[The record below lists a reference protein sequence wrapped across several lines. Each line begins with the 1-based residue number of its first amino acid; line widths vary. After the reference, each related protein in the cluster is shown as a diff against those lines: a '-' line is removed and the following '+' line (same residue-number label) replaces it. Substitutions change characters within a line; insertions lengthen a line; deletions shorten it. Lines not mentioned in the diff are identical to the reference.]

1 MGANV
6 MSTGAPPAN
15 RVVGNHTQTKELRYQ
30 VRDARG
36 NRADGPRLA
45 WSMPS
50 LAAHIPS
57 VPGSG
62 IRRIY
67 EIAAELDGVISL
79 GVGEPDVPIAPH
91 IAAAAKAAWDRDDT
105 NYNPNGGILPLRRAI
120 VDKLAVENGI
130 AAEVEQVWV
139 TIGGTQAVHLAMQL
153 TLGASDE
160 VLVPD
165 PGYTIFPMNARM
177 LDAHPVPYALTPER
191 GFLPSIDE
199 LETLVTPRTRMLI
212 VNSPSNPL
220 GAVFPRGV
228 LEQLLDFARR
238 HDLWILSDEVYERFT
253 WGEPHV
259 SLAALDAETAAST
272 GGGIERVFSV
282 FSFSKSYAMTG
293 IRVGYLVTPPG
304 LAATMRNMQEAS
316 ISCVAMP
323 DQFAALAA
331 IQGDQSHVADA
342 AAHYRANYASAS
354 AALTERG
361 IRYLEPTGAF
371 YLWVDVA
378 HASDGDVAAWAE
390 HFLLHE
396 RVAVAPGSA
405 FGRSGEGWIRLC
417 LAATEADLLAGIAKL
432 PALG

>member
-1 MGANV
+1 
-6 MSTGAPPAN
+6 
-15 RVVGNHTQTKELRYQ
+15 
-30 VRDARG
+30 
-36 NRADGPRLA
+36 
-45 WSMPS
+45 MPS

-67 EIAAELDGVISL
+67 EIAAELDDVISL
-79 GVGEPDVPIAPH
+79 GVGEPDVAIAPH

-120 VDKLAVENGI
+120 VDKLATENGI
-130 AAEVEQVWV
+130 PADVEQVWV
-139 TIGGTQAVHLAMQL
+139 TIGGTQALHLAMQL
-153 TLGASDE
+153 TLSAGDE

-165 PGYTIFPMNARM
+165 PGYTTFTMNARI
-177 LDAHPVPYALTPER
+177 LDARPVPYSLTPER
-191 GFLPSIDE
+191 GFRPSIDE

-220 GAVFPRGV
+220 GAVFPRDV
-228 LEQLLDFARR
+228 LEQLLAFARR

-253 WGEPHV
+253 WGDPHV
-259 SLAALDAETAAST
+259 SLAALEAEDS
-272 GGGIERVFSV
+272 GGVERVFTV
-282 FSFSKSYAMTG
+282 FSFSKTYAMTG

-304 LAATMRNMQEAS
+304 LAATMRTVQEAS
-316 ISCVAMP
+316 ISCAAMP
-323 DQFAALAA
+323 DQLAALAA
-331 IQGDQSHVADA
+331 IQGEQEHVAAA

-354 AALTERG
+354 AALTARG
-361 IRYLEPTGAF
+361 IPYLEPTGAF
-371 YLWVDVA
+371 YLWVDVSQA
-378 HASDGDVAAWAE
+378 TDGDVAAWAE

-417 LAATEADLLAGIAKL
+417 LAATESDLLAGIAKL
-432 PALG
+432 PARSA

>member
-1 MGANV
+1 
-6 MSTGAPPAN
+6 
-15 RVVGNHTQTKELRYQ
+15 
-30 VRDARG
+30 
-36 NRADGPRLA
+36 
-45 WSMPS
+45 MPS

-79 GVGEPDVPIAPH
+79 GVGEPDVPVAPH

-105 NYNPNGGILPLRRAI
+105 NYNPNGGLLALRQAI
-120 VDKLAVENGI
+120 VGKLAAENRI
-130 AAEVEQVWV
+130 PAEVEQVWV
-139 TIGGTQAVHLAMQL
+139 TIGGTQALHLAMQL
-153 TLGASDE
+153 TLSAGDE

-165 PGYTIFPMNARM
+165 PGYTTFTMNARI
-177 LDAHPVPYALTPER
+177 LDAHPVPYSLTPER
-191 GFLPSIDE
+191 GFLPDLDE
-199 LETLVTPRTRMLI
+199 LETLVTPRTRLLI

-220 GAVFPRGV
+220 GAVFPREV
-228 LEQLLDFARR
+228 LEQLLAFARR

-253 WGEPHV
+253 WGDGHA
-259 SLAALDAETAAST
+259 SLAALDAESADA
-272 GGGIERVFSV
+272 GGGIERVFTV
-282 FSFSKSYAMTG
+282 FSFSKTYAMTG

-304 LAATMRNMQEAS
+304 LAATMRTMQEAS

-323 DQFAALAA
+323 DQYAALAA
-331 IQGDQSHVADA
+331 LQGEQQHVADA
-342 AAHYRANYASAS
+342 ATHYRANYLSAS
-354 AALTERG
+354 AALDARG

-371 YLWVDVA
+371 YLWVDVS
-378 HASDGDVAAWAE
+378 HVSGGDVAGWAE
-390 HFLLHE
+390 RLLLHD

-432 PALG
+432 PPRLD

>member
-1 MGANV
+1 
-6 MSTGAPPAN
+6 
-15 RVVGNHTQTKELRYQ
+15 
-30 VRDARG
+30 
-36 NRADGPRLA
+36 
-45 WSMPS
+45 MPS

-67 EIAAELDGVISL
+67 EIAAELEGVILL

-105 NYNPNGGILPLRRAI
+105 NYNPNGGMLPLRRAI
-120 VDKLAVENGI
+120 VDKLAAENGI

-139 TIGGTQAVHLAMQL
+139 TIGGTQALHLAMQL
-153 TLGASDE
+153 TLSAGDE

-165 PGYTIFPMNARM
+165 PGYTTFTMNARI
-177 LDAHPVPYALTPER
+177 LDADPIAYSLTPER
-191 GFLPSIDE
+191 GFLPSITE
-199 LETLVTPRTRMLI
+199 LEALVSPRTRMII

-220 GAVFPRGV
+220 GAVFPREV
-228 LEQLLDFARR
+228 LDDLLAFARR

-259 SLAALDAETAAST
+259 SLAALEAESSDGVA
-272 GGGIERVFSV
+272 RVLSV
-282 FSFSKSYAMTG
+282 FSFSKTYAMTG

-304 LAATMRNMQEAS
+304 MAATMRTMQEAS

-331 IQGDQSHVADA
+331 IQGEQSHVAAA
-342 AAHYRANYASAS
+342 AAHYRANYVAAS
-354 AALTERG
+354 AALTARG
-361 IRYLEPTGAF
+361 IRYLEPNGAF
-371 YLWVDVA
+371 YLWVDVS
-378 HASDGDVAAWAE
+378 HASEGDVAAWAE
-390 HFLLHE
+390 QLLLRD

-432 PALG
+432 PAPA

>member
-1 MGANV
+1 
-6 MSTGAPPAN
+6 
-15 RVVGNHTQTKELRYQ
+15 
-30 VRDARG
+30 
-36 NRADGPRLA
+36 
-45 WSMPS
+45 MPS

-79 GVGEPDVPIAPH
+79 GVGEPDVPVAPH

-105 NYNPNGGILPLRRAI
+105 NYNPNGGLLALRQAI
-120 VDKLAVENGI
+120 VGKLVAENGI
-130 AAEVEQVWV
+130 PAEVEQVWV
-139 TIGGTQAVHLAMQL
+139 TIGGTQALHLAMQL
-153 TLGASDE
+153 TLSAEDE

-165 PGYTIFPMNARM
+165 PGYTTFTMNARI
-177 LDAHPVPYALTPER
+177 LDAHPVPYSLTPDR

-199 LETLVTPRTRMLI
+199 LEALVSPRTRMII

-220 GAVFPRGV
+220 GAVFPREV
-228 LEQLLDFARR
+228 LEQLLAFARR

-253 WGEPHV
+253 WGQPHV
-259 SLAALDAETAAST
+259 SLAALDADTS
-272 GGGIERVFSV
+272 GGGIERVFTV
-282 FSFSKSYAMTG
+282 FSFSKTYAMTG

-304 LAATMRNMQEAS
+304 LAATMRTMQEAS

-323 DQFAALAA
+323 DQYAALAA
-331 IQGDQSHVADA
+331 IQGEQSHVAAA
-342 AAHYRANYASAS
+342 AAHYRANYVS
-354 AALTERG
+354 AAAALDERG

-390 HFLLHE
+390 HLLLHE

-432 PALG
+432 PPV

>member
-1 MGANV
+1 
-6 MSTGAPPAN
+6 
-15 RVVGNHTQTKELRYQ
+15 
-30 VRDARG
+30 
-36 NRADGPRLA
+36 
-45 WSMPS
+45 MPS

-91 IAAAAKAAWDRDDT
+91 IAAAATAAWHRDDT
-105 NYNPNGGILPLRRAI
+105 NYNPNGGMLPLRRAI
-120 VDKLAVENGI
+120 VDKLAAENGI

-139 TIGGTQAVHLAMQL
+139 TIGGTQALHLAMQL
-153 TLGASDE
+153 TLAAGDQ

-165 PGYTIFPMNARM
+165 PGYTTFTMNARI
-177 LDAHPVPYALTPER
+177 LDADPVAYSLTPER
-191 GFLPSIDE
+191 GFLPSVDE
-199 LETLVTPRTRMLI
+199 LEALVSPRTRMII

-220 GAVFPRGV
+220 GAVFPREV
-228 LEQLLDFARR
+228 LDELLAFARR

-259 SLAALDAETAAST
+259 SLAALEAESGDGVA
-272 GGGIERVFSV
+272 RVFSV
-282 FSFSKSYAMTG
+282 FSFSKTYAMTG

-304 LAATMRNMQEAS
+304 LSATMRSMQEAS

-331 IQGDQSHVADA
+331 IQGEQSHVGAA
-342 AAHYRANYASAS
+342 AAHYRANYVAAS
-354 AALTERG
+354 AALTARG
-361 IRYLEPTGAF
+361 IHYLAPTGAF
-371 YLWVDVA
+371 YLWVDVSY
-378 HASDGDVAAWAE
+378 ASDGDVAAWAE
-390 HFLLHE
+390 QFLLHE

-417 LAATEADLLAGIAKL
+417 LAATVSDLLAGIARL
-432 PALG
+432 PAPA

>member
-1 MGANV
+1 
-6 MSTGAPPAN
+6 
-15 RVVGNHTQTKELRYQ
+15 
-30 VRDARG
+30 
-36 NRADGPRLA
+36 
-45 WSMPS
+45 MPS

-79 GVGEPDVPIAPH
+79 GVGEPDVPVAPH

-105 NYNPNGGILPLRRAI
+105 NYNPNGGLLALRQAI
-120 VDKLAVENGI
+120 VGKLVAENGI
-130 AAEVEQVWV
+130 PAEVEQVWV
-139 TIGGTQAVHLAMQL
+139 AIGGTQALHLAMQL
-153 TLGASDE
+153 TLSAEDE

-165 PGYTIFPMNARM
+165 PGYTTFTMNARI
-177 LDAHPVPYALTPER
+177 LDAHPVPYSLTPDR

-199 LETLVTPRTRMLI
+199 LEALVSPRTRMII

-220 GAVFPRGV
+220 GAVFPREV
-228 LEQLLDFARR
+228 LEQLLAFARR

-253 WGEPHV
+253 WGQPHV
-259 SLAALDAETAAST
+259 SLAALDADTS
-272 GGGIERVFSV
+272 GGGIERVFTV
-282 FSFSKSYAMTG
+282 FSFSKTYAMTG

-304 LAATMRNMQEAS
+304 LAATMRTMQEAS

-323 DQFAALAA
+323 DQYAALAA
-331 IQGDQSHVADA
+331 IQGEQSHVAAA
-342 AAHYRANYASAS
+342 AAHYRANYVS
-354 AALTERG
+354 AAAALDERG

-390 HFLLHE
+390 HLLLHE

-432 PALG
+432 PPV

>member
-1 MGANV
+1 
-6 MSTGAPPAN
+6 
-15 RVVGNHTQTKELRYQ
+15 
-30 VRDARG
+30 
-36 NRADGPRLA
+36 
-45 WSMPS
+45 MPS

-67 EIAAELDGVISL
+67 EIAAELDDVISL

-120 VDKLAVENGI
+120 VDKLADENGI

-153 TLGASDE
+153 TLGAGDE

-165 PGYTIFPMNARM
+165 PGYTIFTMNARM
-177 LDAHPVPYALTPER
+177 LDAKPVPYALTPER

-220 GAVFPRGV
+220 GAVFPREV
-228 LEQLLDFARR
+228 LEGLLAFARR

-259 SLAALDAETAAST
+259 SLAALDAETAASDA

-282 FSFSKSYAMTG
+282 FSLSKTYAMTG

-304 LAATMRNMQEAS
+304 LAATMRSMQEAT

-331 IQGDQSHVADA
+331 IQGEQSHVIDA
-342 AAHYRANYASAS
+342 AAHYRANYEKAS
-354 AALTERG
+354 AALTARG

-378 HASDGDVAAWAE
+378 HASNGDVAAWAE
-390 HFLLHE
+390 HFLLRE

-417 LAATEADLLAGIAKL
+417 LAATEADLLAGIARL
-432 PALG
+432 PVGPAASA